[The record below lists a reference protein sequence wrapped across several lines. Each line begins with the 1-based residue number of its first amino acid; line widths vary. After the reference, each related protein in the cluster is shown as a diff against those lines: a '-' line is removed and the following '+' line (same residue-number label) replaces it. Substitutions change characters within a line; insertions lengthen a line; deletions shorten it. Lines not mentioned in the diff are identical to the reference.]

1 MKKLKIVKLN
11 NCLVLLFVLFFQI
24 VQCQS
29 VLGTWKTFD
38 DETGKEKSI
47 VEIYEQDGKIYGKII
62 ELLEKEN
69 KGKKCIK
76 CNGADKDKP
85 ILGLVIIRGLSK
97 DEDEYN
103 GGKILDPKSGKIY
116 KCSLSLESKDKL
128 TVRGYI
134 GISLLGR
141 TQKWI
146 RIKK

>member
-1 MKKLKIVKLN
+1 MKY
-11 NCLVLLFVLFFQI
+11 VLFIFLFLNAS
-24 VQCQS
+24 VYSQS
-29 VLGTWKTFD
+29 VIGTWKTID

-47 VEIYEQDGKIYGKII
+47 VEIYEENGKIYGKIT
-62 ELLEKEN
+62 ELLIKED
-69 KGKKCIK
+69 KGRKCIS
-76 CNGADKDKP
+76 CSGTDKDKP
-85 ILGLVIIRGLSK
+85 IQGMVIIRGLSK
-97 DEDEYN
+97 DGQEYN

-141 TQKWI
+141 SQKWL

>member
-1 MKKLKIVKLN
+1 MFKLKN
-11 NCLVLLFVLFFQI
+11 SLVLLFVLFFQI
-24 VQCQS
+24 VQSQS
-29 VLGTWKTFD
+29 VLGIWKTYD

-47 VEIYEQDGKIYGKII
+47 VEIYEENGKIYGKII

-76 CNGADKDKP
+76 CNGTDKDKP
-85 ILGLVIIRGLSK
+85 ILGMVIIRGLSK
-97 DEDEYN
+97 DGDEYN
-103 GGKILDPKSGKIY
+103 DGKILDPKSGKIY

-128 TVRGYI
+128 TVRGYV

>member
-1 MKKLKIVKLN
+1 MKFI
-11 NCLVLLFVLFFQI
+11 LFFFLI
-24 VQCQS
+24 LNANVYSQS
-29 VLGTWKTFD
+29 ILGTWKTLD

-69 KGKKCIK
+69 KGRKCIN
-76 CNGADKDKP
+76 CSGTDKDKP
-85 ILGLVIIRGLSK
+85 IQGMVIIRGLSK
-97 DEDEYN
+97 DGEEFN

-128 TVRGYI
+128 TVRGYL

>member
-1 MKKLKIVKLN
+1 MKFI
-11 NCLVLLFVLFFQI
+11 LFFFLI
-24 VQCQS
+24 LNVNVYSQS
-29 VLGTWKTFD
+29 ILGTWKTLD

-47 VEIYEQDGKIYGKII
+47 VEIYEQDGKIYGKIV

-69 KGKKCIK
+69 IGKKCIK
-76 CNGADKDKP
+76 CLGTDKDKP
-85 ILGLVIIRGLSK
+85 ILGLVIIKGLSK
-97 DEDEYN
+97 DGDEYS

>member
-1 MKKLKIVKLN
+1 MKFI
-11 NCLVLLFVLFFQI
+11 LFFFLI
-24 VQCQS
+24 LNVNVYSQS
-29 VLGTWKTFD
+29 ILGTWKTLD

-69 KGKKCIK
+69 KGKKCIN
-76 CNGADKDKP
+76 CSGTDKDKP
-85 ILGLVIIRGLSK
+85 IQGMVIIRGLSK
-97 DEDEYN
+97 DGEEFN

>member
-1 MKKLKIVKLN
+1 MKFI
-11 NCLVLLFVLFFQI
+11 LFFFLI
-24 VQCQS
+24 LNANVYSQS
-29 VLGTWKTFD
+29 ILGTWKTLD

-69 KGKKCIK
+69 KGKKCIN
-76 CNGADKDKP
+76 CSGTDKDKP
-85 ILGLVIIRGLSK
+85 IQGMVIIRGLSK
-97 DEDEYN
+97 DGDEYN

>member
-1 MKKLKIVKLN
+1 MKFI
-11 NCLVLLFVLFFQI
+11 LFFFLI
-24 VQCQS
+24 LNVNVYSQS
-29 VLGTWKTFD
+29 ILGTWKTLD

-47 VEIYEQDGKIYGKII
+47 VEIYEQNGKIYGKII

-69 KGKKCIK
+69 KGRKCIN
-76 CNGADKDKP
+76 CSGTDKDKP

-97 DEDEYN
+97 DGEEFN

-116 KCSLSLESKDKL
+116 KCSISLESKDKL

>member
-1 MKKLKIVKLN
+1 MKFI
-11 NCLVLLFVLFFQI
+11 LFFFLI
-24 VQCQS
+24 LNVNVYSQS
-29 VLGTWKTFD
+29 ILGTWKTLD

-69 KGKKCIK
+69 KGRKCIN
-76 CNGADKDKP
+76 CSGTDKDKP

-97 DEDEYN
+97 DGEEFN

-116 KCSLSLESKDKL
+116 KCSISLESKDKL

>member
-1 MKKLKIVKLN
+1 MKFI
-11 NCLVLLFVLFFQI
+11 LFFFLI
-24 VQCQS
+24 LNANVYSQS
-29 VLGTWKTFD
+29 ILGTWKTLD

-69 KGKKCIK
+69 KGRKCIN
-76 CNGADKDKP
+76 CSGTDKDKP
-85 ILGLVIIRGLSK
+85 IQGMVIIRGLSK
-97 DEDEYN
+97 DGDEYN

>member
-1 MKKLKIVKLN
+1 MKTLKMFKLKNSLF
-11 NCLVLLFVLFFQI
+11 LLLVLFFQI
-24 VQCQS
+24 VQSQS
-29 VLGTWKTFD
+29 VLGTWKTYD

-47 VEIYEQDGKIYGKII
+47 VEIYEENGKIYGKII
-62 ELLEKEN
+62 ELLDKEN
-69 KGKKCIK
+69 KGKKCIN
-76 CNGADKDKP
+76 CSGTDKDKP
-85 ILGLVIIRGLSK
+85 IQGMVIIRGLSK
-97 DEDEYN
+97 DGDEYN

>member
-1 MKKLKIVKLN
+1 MKYI
-11 NCLVLLFVLFFQI
+11 LVVFFFFNTT
-24 VQCQS
+24 VYSQS
-29 VLGTWKTFD
+29 ILGTWKTFD

-62 ELLEKEN
+62 EILEKEN
-69 KGKKCIK
+69 KGRKCI
-76 CNGADKDKP
+76 NRSGTDKDKP
-85 ILGLVIIRGLSK
+85 IQGMVIIRGLSQ
-97 DEDEYN
+97 DGDEYN

>member
-1 MKKLKIVKLN
+1 MKFI
-11 NCLVLLFVLFFQI
+11 LFFFLI
-24 VQCQS
+24 LNVNVYSQS
-29 VLGTWKTFD
+29 ILGTWKTLD

-47 VEIYEQDGKIYGKII
+47 VEIYEQNGKIYGKII

-69 KGKKCIK
+69 KGRKCIN
-76 CNGADKDKP
+76 CSGTDKDKP

-97 DEDEYN
+97 DGEEFN
-103 GGKILDPKSGKIY
+103 GGKILDPKTGKIY
-116 KCSLSLESKDKL
+116 KCSISLESKDKL

>member
-1 MKKLKIVKLN
+1 MKFI
-11 NCLVLLFVLFFQI
+11 LFFFLI
-24 VQCQS
+24 LNVNVYSQS
-29 VLGTWKTFD
+29 ILGTWKTLD

-69 KGKKCIK
+69 KGKKCIN
-76 CNGADKDKP
+76 CSGTDKDKP
-85 ILGLVIIRGLSK
+85 IQGMVIIRGLSK
-97 DEDEYN
+97 DGDEYN